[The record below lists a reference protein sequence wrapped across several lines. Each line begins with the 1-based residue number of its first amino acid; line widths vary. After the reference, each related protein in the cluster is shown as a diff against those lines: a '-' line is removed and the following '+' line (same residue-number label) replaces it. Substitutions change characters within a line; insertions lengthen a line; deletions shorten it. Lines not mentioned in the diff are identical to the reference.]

1 MQPLG
6 AALSRSVGR
15 PPMLPSATDRLLHC
29 ASGLLVSPSTGELW
43 STCGRTVGRRYR
55 DGYIRVIHRRA
66 GGSCTTWYAHR
77 LVWEAVHGPV
87 PKRMEVDHL
96 DGDASNNRLDNL
108 QLVTGSENRRLQRA
122 RNIAKFG
129 SPSSQCKLS
138 VAEVEAVLRT
148 VGIVPTKVWARR
160 YGVNS
165 STIRCI
171 RKKKTWRHVDAG
183 TTCRAKRPK
192 RG

>member
-1 MQPLG
+1 
-6 AALSRSVGR
+6 
-15 PPMLPSATDRLLHC
+15 MLPNATDRLLHY

-43 STCGRTVGRRYR
+43 SACGRTVGRRYR

-96 DGDASNNRLDNL
+96 DGDSSNNRLDNL

-122 RNIAKFG
+122 RNIACLLYP
-129 SPSSQCKLS
+129 SPSPRDS
-138 VAEVEAVLRT
+138 
-148 VGIVPTKVWARR
+148 
-160 YGVNS
+160 
-165 STIRCI
+165 
-171 RKKKTWRHVDAG
+171 
-183 TTCRAKRPK
+183 
-192 RG
+192 